1 MHKKSSLLLKIGG
14 APVTSPGSG
23 YSVATP
29 DQVKAINSFNN
40 TAQQAQSALKN
51 LQNELS
57 ALIAVY
63 KGDQAN
69 AYQQTHSALTEKI
82 TQAANDLTALG
93 TYVNKAKNQYT
104 SGDTTQAET
113 YQKTTAAVNQLVM
126 GRLNPVS

>member
-1 MHKKSSLLLKIGG
+1 M
-14 APVTSPGSG
+14 TSPGSG

-29 DQVKAINSFNN
+29 DQVRAINAFND

-57 ALIAVY
+57 TLISQY

-69 AYQQTHSALTEKI
+69 AYQQAHNALTEKI
-82 TQAANDLTALG
+82 QQAANDLNALG
-93 TYVNKAKNQYT
+93 TYVNKAKTQYT
-104 SGDTTQAET
+104 TGDSQQAQT
-113 YQKTTAAVNQLVM
+113 YQQTTSQASQIVM